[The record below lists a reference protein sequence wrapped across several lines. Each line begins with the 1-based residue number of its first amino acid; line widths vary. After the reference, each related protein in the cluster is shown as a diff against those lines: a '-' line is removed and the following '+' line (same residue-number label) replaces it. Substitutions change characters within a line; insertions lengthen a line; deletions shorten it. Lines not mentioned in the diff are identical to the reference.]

1 MILRSYAT
9 TTLHARRALHAT
21 TVALHEPRLLT
32 RPKGFTRCEA
42 TLPIWKTL
50 PAVRPYPSQRLLT
63 RRQAL
68 HATQSLY
75 TLHVLQHL
83 TRRMPLHAAL
93 LPYSG
98 KGHYSQRSCL
108 TLRSTYNFNLNAP
121 LRQPEHEETIIYR
134 IIVMVEKYKV
144 ILN

>member
-1 MILRSYAT
+1 MRRPLCTPEGPYTRRQSLYT
-9 TTLHARRALHAT
+9 SHGSLLARRALH
-21 TVALHEPRLLT
+21 VAKQLYPYERHCPPSGLT
-32 RPKGFTRCEA
+32 RA
-42 TLPIWKTL
+42 TGSLH
-50 PAVRPYPSQRLLT
+50 AVRLYPPEG
-63 RRQAL
+63 
-68 HATQSLY
+68 LY